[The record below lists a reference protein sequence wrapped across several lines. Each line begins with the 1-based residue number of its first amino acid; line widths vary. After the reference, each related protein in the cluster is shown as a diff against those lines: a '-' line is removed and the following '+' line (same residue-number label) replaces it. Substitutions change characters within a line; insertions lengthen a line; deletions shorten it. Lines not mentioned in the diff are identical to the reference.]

1 MKNAFIINET
11 PPKPWHDLI
20 ISHPVQN
27 NLPKTFLPK
36 NNFLG
41 KNPPRTLEESTM
53 HADYFE
59 MIVHN
64 YKKIST
70 LITNIFF
77 NVGISNSTIP
87 LFFVMDLRLHI
98 IRGVIK
104 IIFK

>member
-1 MKNAFIINET
+1 MYT
-11 PPKPWHDLI
+11 
-20 ISHPVQN
+20 
-27 NLPKTFLPK
+27 
-36 NNFLG
+36 
-41 KNPPRTLEESTM
+41 
-53 HADYFE
+53 DYFE

-70 LITNIFF
+70 LITNMFF

-87 LFFVMDLRLHI
+87 PFFVMDLRFYI